1 MYCVSEMR
9 RGTYYSIGG
18 VYPTFPP
25 TYMSPLRPPL
35 WDFGVMGWVG
45 AVFVGERQGTL
56 LTLFHLGFGFGFVV
70 WGEMGKRRGV
80 RERGGGGEERWGEVG
95 VEE

>member
-18 VYPTFPP
+18 VYPIFPL
-25 TYMSPLRPPL
+25 TYLSHLRPPL

-45 AVFVGERQGTL
+45 GVFVGERLGTL
-56 LTLFHLGFGFGFVV
+56 LFFVLALALALLCGGD
-70 WGEMGKRRGV
+70 GEEEGV
-80 RERGGGGEERWGEVG
+80 REGGGGGEERWGEVG